1 MNTSIFKRVKMSEGK
16 NNSEIYYAKYLHI
29 FQLFFFQQTFVLGP
43 KCMCEYD
50 SYKTT
55 VTPKKKLIIRC

>member
-1 MNTSIFKRVKMSEGK
+1 MSEGK